1 MWPVHIFRFQFD
13 ITTCFL
19 HIDRVVNKARVRE
32 LFVLYIYFHFFIDW
46 FTTYPCINVCYDS
59 SDFRDTLYD
68 QIGSEHV
75 PVDVNERVSSC
86 FWCDSCCMTKYDQI
100 TSGVSHRPITEGTS
114 ESSSRNYVILLIF
127 NFLIFVNLKKKLS

>member
-1 MWPVHIFRFQFD
+1 MYKTNSSLTLALF
-13 ITTCFL
+13 TT
-19 HIDRVVNKARVRE
+19 RS
-32 LFVLYIYFHFFIDW
+32 IDW

-127 NFLIFVNLKKKLS
+127 NFLIFVNLKKCCIEFTSQR